1 MKTKKKVVM
10 DFDLDSIKDYV
21 VKEDTHF
28 LCVTQAVSDFKD
40 NFETMKEALK
50 NTTIKFIK
58 PTDDAQDS
66 GGMVINAFDR
76 RTGALIKNKIFCSA
90 FDEFYI
96 EANEYSIG
104 IDMKKFAGTIK
115 QATNNDV
122 IVMFVHKDKTDELS
136 FVFWNPKDIY
146 DKNSLK
152 LMNIQ
157 EDVITIPDSKFDCMI
172 TMKTEDFHTYIRNSS
187 SKTEDI
193 TISFI
198 DTKERPNN
206 IEFSDPKSNTKRLLT
221 DKSVGVSIEKTNPE
235 GTETIIR
242 NTYKIKNLII
252 FCKMKTTYVSL
263 FLTNKY
269 PLIVNYNIEDFC
281 YLVLILPPSET
292 ETDKLANVD
301 DDDEE
306 DIPDDNIRNLCL
318 EEENN
323 DDEDEDEEEEYV

>member
-10 DFDLDSIKDYV
+10 DFDLDSINDYV

-40 NFETMKEALK
+40 TFETLKEALK
-50 NTTIKFIK
+50 NTAIKFIK
-58 PTDDAQDS
+58 PTDDEQDS

-96 EANEYSIG
+96 EDNEYSIG
-104 IDMKKFAGTIK
+104 VDIKKFATTIK

-122 IVMFVHKDKTDELS
+122 IIMFVHKDKTDELS
-136 FVFWNPKDIY
+136 FVFWNPKGIY

-152 LMNIQ
+152 LMHIQ
-157 EDVITIPDSKFDCMI
+157 EENFAIPESRFDCMI

-187 SKTEDI
+187 VKAEDI

-206 IEFSDPKSNTKRLLT
+206 VEFSDPKSNTKRLLT
-221 DKSVGVSIEKTNPE
+221 DKTVGVTIEKTNLE

-242 NTYKIKNLII
+242 NTYKIRNLII
-252 FCKMKTTYVSL
+252 FCKMKTPTVNL

-281 YLVLILPPSET
+281 YLVLILPPTET
-292 ETDKLANVD
+292 ETDKIANGD
-301 DDDEE
+301 EEE
-306 DIPDDNIRNLCL
+306 DIPDDDIGNLCM
-318 EEENN
+318 EEEN
-323 DDEDEDEEEEYV
+323 DDDDDEEEEDEYV